1 MNLIVNGV
9 MEKINRLIVQ
19 RATCMTENQFAAEI
33 KEWKAS
39 PRRGTQIKGSDYYKG
54 RHEILNRQRL
64 AIGRDGKLVPVE
76 NLPNNKLIDNQY
88 AKAVDQKVN
97 YFVGNRYISPAATAP
112 PNIMPPWAGRNPANT
127 CWAKPQTSGW
137 RAYRWPPWPTTPRSC
152 CPDVAASGGTRR
164 TQLTRSAPPAGYIS
178 TPGTT
183 RAGGP
188 CKGVKKMKDTICTA
202 IGIIGGVIASL
213 FGGWDTALQTLVIFM
228 AIDYIT
234 GLVVAGVFHASPKTK
249 TGALESKA
257 GWKGLIRKG
266 ETLLIVLVACQLDA
280 VIGGSF
286 VRDAAI
292 IGFSAN
298 EAISIVENAGLMGLP
313 IPAAITKAIDILK
326 QRAETPEKGKD

>member
-1 MNLIVNGV
+1 
-9 MEKINRLIVQ
+9 
-19 RATCMTENQFAAEI
+19 
-33 KEWKAS
+33 
-39 PRRGTQIKGSDYYKG
+39 
-54 RHEILNRQRL
+54 
-64 AIGRDGKLVPVE
+64 
-76 NLPNNKLIDNQY
+76 
-88 AKAVDQKVN
+88 
-97 YFVGNRYISPAATAP
+97 
-112 PNIMPPWAGRNPANT
+112 
-127 CWAKPQTSGW
+127 
-137 RAYRWPPWPTTPRSC
+137 
-152 CPDVAASGGTRR
+152 
-164 TQLTRSAPPAGYIS
+164 
-178 TPGTT
+178 
-183 RAGGP
+183 
-188 CKGVKKMKDTICTA
+188 MKDTICTA

-249 TGALESKA
+249 TGTLES
-257 GWKGLIRKG
+257 KG

-326 QRAETPEKGKD
+326 QRAEMPEKGKD